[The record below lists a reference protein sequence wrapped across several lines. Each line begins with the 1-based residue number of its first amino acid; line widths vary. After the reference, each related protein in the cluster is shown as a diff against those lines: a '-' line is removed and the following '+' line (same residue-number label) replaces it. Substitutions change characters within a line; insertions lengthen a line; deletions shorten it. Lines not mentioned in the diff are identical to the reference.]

1 VILLSVIGERGKS
14 KAMGRAE
21 RWEIYSSA
29 KGPSLMVMLPTSA
42 ACLIHTTT
50 ELPFL
55 GLRHQATTVPRKGS
69 PAESNADAACRV
81 IGR

>member
-42 ACLIHTTT
+42 AYFCCLLDSHYY
-50 ELPFL
+50 
-55 GLRHQATTVPRKGS
+55 
-69 PAESNADAACRV
+69 
-81 IGR
+81 

>member
-29 KGPSLMVMLPTSA
+29 KGPSLMVMLPTFC
-42 ACLIHTTT
+42 CLLDSHYY
-50 ELPFL
+50 
-55 GLRHQATTVPRKGS
+55 
-69 PAESNADAACRV
+69 
-81 IGR
+81 